1 MLIQKLKNII
11 NILNELTILTEN
23 DIQNIKQANHEA
35 VFSNTTK
42 KENLSMEFYRLKNEI
57 DKILVERNKPLEEIF
72 SKEEEILFDEFREKL
87 NLFYEKHKK
96 FSKLAISV
104 ANFYNALC
112 NTIQDSS
119 QISYNEHANFNSKLK
134 IKA

>member
-42 KENLSMEFYRLKNEI
+42 KENLSMEFYRLKNKI